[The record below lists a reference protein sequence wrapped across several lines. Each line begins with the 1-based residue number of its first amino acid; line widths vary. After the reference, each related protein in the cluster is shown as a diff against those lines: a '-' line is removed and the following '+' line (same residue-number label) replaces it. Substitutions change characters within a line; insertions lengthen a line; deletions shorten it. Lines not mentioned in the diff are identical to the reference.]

1 MSKVYD
7 RVEWDFL
14 RRMMDKLSF
23 YTNWVEVVMKLVSA
37 ITYRVRV
44 NGELTN
50 QIVPQRGLCQGDP
63 LSPCLFLICA
73 EAFSCLLNATE
84 ERGEME
90 GVRVCP
96 DAPIINHI
104 LFADDSMLLFKIDEQ
119 STNQLQSILSLYEDC
134 SGQII
139 HKDKSSIMF
148 SKNTNEG
155 DRDAVM
161 PALEITSEARN
172 EKYLGLPFIWDSP
185 NPKLSPI

>member
-1 MSKVYD
+1 
-7 RVEWDFL
+7 
-14 RRMMDKLSF
+14 
-23 YTNWVEVVMKLVSA
+23 
-37 ITYRVRV
+37 
-44 NGELTN
+44 
-50 QIVPQRGLCQGDP
+50 
-63 LSPCLFLICA
+63 
-73 EAFSCLLNATE
+73 
-84 ERGEME
+84 ME